1 MKQISLFAKSGL
13 AALLVLASPCLAAGA
28 ESGNQSV
35 QAFVAMIVTQGLGFL
50 VLYLILKRFAFGP
63 VLRAMDA
70 RRERIASDF
79 RQIEGGKEEIR
90 KSKEDYE
97 QRLARIEEEA
107 RIRIRDAIQEGQK
120 LAEHVKLDAQKEA
133 EAMLNKVRELI
144 ESERAKASVE
154 LRDQIVALT
163 IAAAE
168 KLIRERLDQE
178 KHRQLISEFIDSM
191 SSAQK

>member
-1 MKQISLFAKSGL
+1 
-13 AALLVLASPCLAAGA
+13 
-28 ESGNQSV
+28 
-35 QAFVAMIVTQGLGFL
+35 
-50 VLYLILKRFAFGP
+50 
-63 VLRAMDA
+63 MDA
-70 RRERIASDF
+70 RRGRIASDF
-79 RQIEGGKEEIR
+79 RQIEHGKEELR

-97 QRLARIEEEA
+97 QRLAKIEDEA

-144 ESERAKASVE
+144 ESERAKASVD

-163 IAAAE
+163 IASAE

-178 KHRQLISEFIDSM
+178 KHRQLISDFIDSM
-191 SSAQK
+191 SSARP